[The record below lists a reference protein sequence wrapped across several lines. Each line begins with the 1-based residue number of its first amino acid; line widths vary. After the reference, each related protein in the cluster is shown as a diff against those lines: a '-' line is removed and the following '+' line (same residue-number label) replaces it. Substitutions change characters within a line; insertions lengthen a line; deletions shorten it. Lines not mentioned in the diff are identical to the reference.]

1 MYLCCVER
9 EKERK
14 VVGIDEILCLCVV
27 REREKE
33 RWQEQER
40 EDVKIVQVSC

>member
-1 MYLCCVER
+1 VYLCCVER

-27 REREKE
+27 RERERKRDGKSKKE
-33 RWQEQER
+33 RM
-40 EDVKIVQVSC
+40 

>member
-1 MYLCCVER
+1 VYLCCVER

-27 REREKE
+27 RERKRDGKSKKE
-33 RWQEQER
+33 RM
-40 EDVKIVQVSC
+40 